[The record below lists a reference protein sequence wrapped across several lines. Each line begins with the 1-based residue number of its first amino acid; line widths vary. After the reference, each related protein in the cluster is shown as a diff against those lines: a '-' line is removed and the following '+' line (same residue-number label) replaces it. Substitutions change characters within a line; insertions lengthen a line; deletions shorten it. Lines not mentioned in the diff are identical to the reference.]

1 MTYFEEL
8 ETLDLSVNTVENIRK
23 RTALDVFEKLKTYNK
38 CLVARPTGFGKT
50 TMMAN
55 ILRDYNR
62 VLYLYPADIIESTVK
77 EKYWGDDGCIDDI
90 RNVTFMTYMKVAV
103 SGVADIENNSEFHG
117 YDLIVCDEVHKI
129 GAEKT
134 CLGLS
139 EIIKVNPKAQ
149 LIGLTATPI
158 RSDGFDI
165 SSEFFDDVFTFPYTL
180 SDAIEGGM
188 IKKPYY
194 CFCSYDLDKDIKES
208 RLVTEAKL
216 SDGAV
221 ERILKSKYIEQAKS
235 IAEMP
240 NIIKRVCD
248 KYTHNGV
255 DYMKFIVFYR
265 DIESITSMGKTV
277 KKWFK
282 KAYPDHTIRT
292 IEISSRNK
300 KTKENVSK
308 LANIKRRSNKKDIVL
323 INCCDMLNMG
333 YHVPDITGV
342 VMMRGTHSGIIYSQQ
357 LGRALSSGNNY
368 SSIVFDVVDNIHR
381 KSMYE
386 IINKSSLFSLVREKT
401 ILETDISALKL
412 TSGNEKLISSK
423 QVKLDEVIKRIEK
436 IESNPKKQIIH
447 TDKQKALADVNK
459 LVGSNLQAV
468 GYEATYRELI
478 AKAVAESL
486 TESCR
491 RAFWNWMDAY
501 IRRDGNKN
509 LNGLLDESNNLDDSQ
524 VLEKFFNNTGIDL
537 LTLKTFEQDFQNGS
551 PTGIP
556 ISPFTKLHG
565 VSVNILLDWLVEK
578 YPSLA
583 ESSGERIAV

>member
-1 MTYFEEL
+1 MSYFEEL
-8 ETLDLSVNTVENIRK
+8 QNLDLSENTVDNIRK
-23 RTALDVFEKLKTYNK
+23 RTALDVFEKLTKYNK

-50 TMMAN
+50 TMMAS
-55 ILRDYNR
+55 ILRDYKK

-90 RNVTFMTYMKVAV
+90 SNVTFMTYMRVAI
-103 SGVADIENNSEFHG
+103 SGLFEIKSKPEFKG

-134 CLGLS
+134 CTGLN
-139 EIIKVNPKAQ
+139 EIIKANPEAQ

-165 SSEFFDDVFTFPYTL
+165 SSEFFDDIFTFPYTL
-180 SDAIEGGM
+180 ADAIEDGM

-194 CFCSYDLDKDIKES
+194 CFCSYDLNKDIQES
-208 RLVTEAKL
+208 KLVTEAKL

-221 ERILKSKYIEQAKS
+221 ERILKSKYIEKAKS
-235 IAEMP
+235 ISEMP
-240 NIIKRVCD
+240 SIIKRVCD
-248 KYTHNGV
+248 KYAHDGT

-265 DIESITSMGKTV
+265 DIENIEKMGKKV
-277 KKWFK
+277 KGWFK
-282 KAYPDHTIRT
+282 EAYPDHTIRT
-292 IEISSRNK
+292 IEVSSRNK
-300 KTKENVSK
+300 DTKENVKK
-308 LANIKRRSNKKDIVL
+308 LTKFKQRSDKKDIVL

-333 YHVPDITGV
+333 YHVPDITGI

-386 IINKSSLFSLVREKT
+386 IIDKTSLFSLVREKT
-401 ILETDISALKL
+401 IIENDLKVL
-412 TSGNEKLISSK
+412 KTTTGNEAIILKKENRLTEIN
-423 QVKLDEVIKRIEK
+423 KRIEK
-436 IESNPKKQIIH
+436 IEASPKKRIRKG
-447 TDKQKALADVNK
+447 DKAKALENVNK
-459 LVGSNLQAV
+459 LVGENLEAV

-501 IRRDGNKN
+501 IRRENNKDLSCL
-509 LNGLLDESNNLDDSQ
+509 LNNDNQLDDE
-524 VLEKFFNNTGIDL
+524 VILEKFFNNTGLDL
-537 LTLKTFEQDFQNGS
+537 LTLQTFEKDFLSGS
-551 PTGIP
+551 PSGIP
-556 ISPFTKLHG
+556 LSPFTKLHG
-565 VSVNILLDWLVEK
+565 VSINILLDWLVEK
-578 YPSLA
+578 YPDLA
-583 ESSGERIAV
+583 KSEGERIAV